1 MSRNSIYK
9 MLKKI
14 FIVSGGTGGHIIPA
28 RCLANLLQQQ
38 NHQVLFFGDEKIH
51 NYIKP
56 NEAFETFVIN
66 CSQLKKSFFSLIK
79 GFIKISFGIIKS
91 LYFIIKYRPDYI
103 YAFGGY
109 ATFPML
115 IASVITNCKIILHEQ
130 NAHLGKVNRIFA
142 KFATKIAL
150 SFEETSGIKPEFKNK
165 TFFTG
170 NPIREEITKLHDKKY
185 SLPNFEEP
193 KIIDNKLGYD
203 ILLKS
208 DFYPAEE
215 DNKMFKILVIGGSG
229 GAKIFSEILP
239 KAFFNFS
246 ENIKENIQITQQCRE
261 ELVESTF
268 EQYRSFNI
276 NVIVDSFFEDMA
288 QLIDDSHLIIARAG
302 SSSIFEFCSANK
314 PMIIIPFAKSAD
326 NHQQKNADF
335 LAQKGAAIVIE
346 EKEFTIQKINEIF
359 DRLFTEKD
367 ILLKMSKNAGN
378 IAIIDATSNLS
389 KLIN

>member
-1 MSRNSIYK
+1 MY
-9 MLKKI
+9 KKI

-28 RCLANLLQQQ
+28 RCLANLLQQK
-38 NHQVLFFGDEKIH
+38 NHQVLFFGDKKIH

-56 NEAFETFVIN
+56 NEVFRTFVIN
-66 CSQLKKSFFSLIK
+66 SSQLKKSFFSLVK

-115 IASVITNCKIILHEQ
+115 LASIVTNRKIILHEQ
-130 NAHLGKVNRIFA
+130 NAHLGKVNRMFA
-142 KFATKIAL
+142 KFATKIAI

-165 TFFTG
+165 IFFTG
-170 NPIREEITKLHDKKY
+170 NPVREEITKLHDKKY

-215 DNKMFKILVIGGSG
+215 NNTMFKILVIGGSG

-268 EQYRSFNI
+268 EQYKSFNI

-302 SSSIFEFCSANK
+302 SSSIFEFCCANK

-359 DRLFTEKD
+359 NRLFTEKD
-367 ILLKMSKNAGN
+367 ILFKMSKNAGN

>member
-1 MSRNSIYK
+1 

-56 NEAFETFVIN
+56 NEAFKTFVIN
-66 CSQLKKSFFSLIK
+66 SSQLKKSFFSLIK
-79 GFIKISFGIIKS
+79 GFIKISFGITKS

-115 IASVITNCKIILHEQ
+115 IASVVTNRKIILHEQ

-142 KFATKIAL
+142 KFAIKIAL
-150 SFEETSGIKPEFKNK
+150 SFEETSGINSEFKNK

-170 NPIREEITKLHDKKY
+170 NPVREEITKLHDKKY

-215 DNKMFKILVIGGSG
+215 NNTMFKILVIGGSG

-246 ENIKENIQITQQCRE
+246 ENIKENIQITQHCRE

-268 EQYRSFNI
+268 EQYKSFNI
-276 NVIVDSFFEDMA
+276 NVLVDSFFEDMA

-314 PMIIIPFAKSAD
+314 PMILIPFAKSAD

-359 DRLFTEKD
+359 NRLFTEKD
-367 ILLKMSKNAGN
+367 ILFKMSKNAGN
-378 IAIIDATSNLS
+378 IAITDATSNLS
-389 KLIN
+389 KLVN

>member
-1 MSRNSIYK
+1 MY
-9 MLKKI
+9 KKI

-28 RCLANLLQQQ
+28 RCLANLLQQK
-38 NHQVLFFGDEKIH
+38 NHQVLFFGDKKIH
-51 NYIKP
+51 NYMKP
-56 NEAFETFVIN
+56 NEVFRTFVIN
-66 CSQLKKSFFSLIK
+66 SSQLKKSFFSLVK

-142 KFATKIAL
+142 KFATKIAI

-165 TFFTG
+165 IFFTG
-170 NPIREEITKLHDKKY
+170 NPVREEITKLHDKKY

-261 ELVESTF
+261 ELLESTF
-268 EQYRSFNI
+268 EQYKSFNI

-302 SSSIFEFCSANK
+302 SSSIFEFCCANK

-359 DRLFTEKD
+359 NRLFTEKD
-367 ILLKMSKNAGN
+367 ILFKMSKNAGN

>member
-1 MSRNSIYK
+1 MY
-9 MLKKI
+9 KKI

-28 RCLANLLQQQ
+28 RCLASLLQQQ
-38 NHQVLFFGDEKIH
+38 NHQVLFFGDKKIH

-56 NEAFETFVIN
+56 NEVFRTFVIN
-66 CSQLKKSFFSLIK
+66 SSQLKKSFFSLVK

-115 IASVITNCKIILHEQ
+115 IASIVTNRKIILHEQ
-130 NAHLGKVNRIFA
+130 NAHLGKVNRMFA
-142 KFATKIAL
+142 KFATKIAI

-165 TFFTG
+165 IFFTG
-170 NPIREEITKLHDKKY
+170 NPVREEITKLHDKKY

-203 ILLKS
+203 VLLKS
-208 DFYPAEE
+208 DFYPVEE
-215 DNKMFKILVIGGSG
+215 KNTMFKILVIGGSG

-261 ELVESTF
+261 ELLESTF
-268 EQYRSFNI
+268 EQYKSFNI

-302 SSSIFEFCSANK
+302 SSSIFEFCCANK

-359 DRLFTEKD
+359 NRLFTEKD
-367 ILLKMSKNAGN
+367 ILFKMSKNAGN

>member
-1 MSRNSIYK
+1 MS
-9 MLKKI
+9 KKI

-38 NHQVLFFGDEKIH
+38 NHQVLFFGDKKID
-51 NYIKP
+51 NYVKL
-56 NEAFETFVIN
+56 NDTFQTFIIN
-66 CSQLKKSFFSLIK
+66 SSQLKKSFFSLLK
-79 GFIKISFGIIKS
+79 SSIKISFGIIKS

-115 IASVITNCKIILHEQ
+115 IASTITKRKIILHEQ

-142 KFATKIAL
+142 KFAQKIAT
-150 SFEETSGIKPEFKNK
+150 SFEETGGIKTEFKNK

-170 NPIREEITKLHDKKY
+170 NPVREEIIKLHDKKY
-185 SLPNFEEP
+185 FLPDFTEEP
-193 KIIDNKLGYD
+193 ESVDTKLGYD
-203 ILLKS
+203 ILLNS
-208 DFYPAEE
+208 DFYPIEE
-215 DNKMFKILVIGGSG
+215 KSKMFKILVIGGSG
-229 GAKIFSEILP
+229 GAKIFSDILP

-246 ENIKENIQITQQCRE
+246 ENIKENIQIIQQCRE

-268 EQYRSFNI
+268 AQYKSFNI
-276 NVIVDSFFEDMA
+276 NVIVDSFFEDMS
-288 QLIDDSHLIIARAG
+288 QLIDDAHLVIARAG
-302 SSSIFEFCSANK
+302 SSSIFEFCVANK

-335 LAQKGAAIVIE
+335 LLKKGAAIVINE
-346 EKEFTIQKINEIF
+346 NDFTIQKINEILIK
-359 DRLFTEKD
+359 LFTEKD
-367 ILLKMSKNAGN
+367 ILFKMSKNAGN

-389 KLIN
+389 KLINTDF

>member
-1 MSRNSIYK
+1 

-359 DRLFTEKD
+359 NRLFTEKD
-367 ILLKMSKNAGN
+367 ILFKMSKNAGN